1 MDHEGNGK
9 GTRHAGASATLWRM
23 AAAPAHILI
32 LEDQPSSMD
41 WLIETA
47 RSVFPTATQQLA
59 YSCAEGLAA
68 CSQPVDL
75 ALLDIALPDGSGLDV
90 LLSLQQR
97 QPQAACV
104 MTTIFDDD
112 THLFRA
118 LQLGARGYVL
128 KDQSREQLG
137 TMLRAMLDDQ
147 PPLSPAIARRLL
159 AQFQSPP
166 AVATPDDGL
175 TDREREVLQLV
186 SKGYSVPQAAKAL
199 EISPN
204 TAHTHIKAVYRKL
217 HVASRAEA
225 VLAARRLG
233 LA

>member
-1 MDHEGNGK
+1 M
-9 GTRHAGASATLWRM
+9 AT
-23 AAAPAHILI
+23 APAHILI

-41 WLIETA
+41 WLCATATAVFPAATLRCA
-47 RSVFPTATQQLA
+47 RSR
-59 YSCAEGLAA
+59 AEGLAA
-68 CSQPVDL
+68 LNEPVDL

-90 LLSLQQR
+90 LLQLQQQ

-118 LQLGARGYVL
+118 LQLGAKGYVL

-137 TMLRAMLDDQ
+137 AMLQAMLRDE
-147 PPLSPAIARRLL
+147 PPLSPAVARRLL
-159 AQFQSPP
+159 AHFQPP
-166 AVATPDDGL
+166 PMSAPTADGL

-204 TAHTHIKAVYRKL
+204 TAHTHIKSVYRKL
-217 HVASRAEA
+217 KVASRAEA
-225 VLAARRLG
+225 VLAARALG